1 MNIYTISQSVNRG
14 LDTFDSAVVV
24 AESEDA
30 ARLTHPRGNQVWSHG
45 REVWFWRGTREEGRR
60 HEWCR
65 PDEVKVVHI
74 GTALEG
80 EEPGVVC
87 ASFNAG

>member
-30 ARLTHPRGNQVWSHG
+30 ARLTHPRCDRVWSRG
-45 REVWFWRGTREEGRR
+45 REVWVWPGSREEARGGG
-60 HEWCR
+60 WCR
-65 PDEVKVVHI
+65 PDEVKVVQI

-80 EEPGVVC
+80 ERPGVVC